1 MTRKT
6 DFIPPTGAFWV
17 FGYGSLMWQAD
28 FPFARKS
35 RAMLYGYHRALCVYS
50 WVYRGTEENPGL
62 VFGLD
67 RGGAVSG
74 MAYRISDQHAGDV
87 YALLHER
94 EMVTAVYC
102 PRWLDLRLTGGRPET
117 VKALVFVANEMNE
130 QYAGKLSEDE
140 LVRLTKAGH
149 GSKGPCTEYVLNTA
163 DHLRECGIRDR
174 RLERL
179 AKRLRS

>member
-1 MTRKT
+1 MAAAREFT
-6 DFIPPTGAFWV
+6 PPTSGFWV
-17 FGYGSLMWQAD
+17 FAYGSLMWHAD
-28 FPFARKS
+28 FPYAER
-35 RAMLYGYHRALCVYS
+35 RAAMLYGYHRALCVYS

-74 MAYRISDQHAGDV
+74 MAYRITDENAETVHAQ
-87 YALLHER
+87 LHRR

-102 PRWLDLRLTGGRPET
+102 PRWLRLRLTDGKPET
-117 VKALVFVANEMNE
+117 VTALAYVANEENA

-140 LVRLTKAGH
+140 TLRLTRAGR
-149 GSKGPCTEYVLNTA
+149 GSAGPCTDYVLNTA
-163 DHLRECGIRDR
+163 DHLAECGIRDR

-179 AKRLRS
+179 AIKLRG

>member
-1 MTRKT
+1 MTNENFT
-6 DFIPPTGAFWV
+6 PPTRAFWV
-17 FGYGSLMWQAD
+17 FGYGSLMWHAD
-28 FPFARKS
+28 FPFTQKR
-35 RAMLYGYHRALCVYS
+35 RAVLYGYHRALCVYS

-74 MAYRISDQHAGDV
+74 VAYRIADKHVKDV
-87 YALLHER
+87 YTLLYER
-94 EMVTAVYC
+94 EMVTAVYR
-102 PRWLDLRLTGGRPET
+102 PRWVPLRLAGDTPET
-117 VKALVFVANEMNE
+117 VTALAFVANEQNA

-163 DHLRECGIRDR
+163 DHLRDCGIRDR
-174 RLERL
+174 RLESL
-179 AKRLRS
+179 ARRLRG

>member
-1 MTRKT
+1 MTDESFT
-6 DFIPPTGAFWV
+6 PPTRAFWV

-28 FPFARKS
+28 FPFTKKR
-35 RAMLYGYHRALCVYS
+35 RAMLHGYHRALCVYS
-50 WVYRGTEENPGL
+50 WVYRGTEQAPGL

-74 MAYRISDQHAGDV
+74 MAYRIAGKHVKDV
-87 YALLHER
+87 YALIYQR
-94 EMVTAVYC
+94 EMVTAVYR
-102 PRWLDLRLTGGRPET
+102 PRWVRLRLTDGTPET
-117 VKALVFVANEMNE
+117 VTALAFVANEKNE
-130 QYAGKLSEDE
+130 QYAGKLPEDE
-140 LVRLTKAGH
+140 LVRLTKAGR

-179 AKRLRS
+179 ARRLRS